1 MLPIDEK
8 PSTDLKT
15 ALDPYMQEAG
25 LDPDQLSFS
34 QNRKLVVESLMT
46 FHIIDKRRLAL
57 DDIIKSNNIIF
68 YDLFYF
74 SIPVKRLN

>member
-15 ALDPYMQEAG
+15 ALDPYMLEAG

-34 QNRKLVVESLMT
+34 QNRKLVVESLVT
-46 FHIIDKRRLAL
+46 FHVRDKRRLAL
-57 DDIIKSNNIIF
+57 DDIIKGNNNIMI
-68 YDLFYF
+68 F
-74 SIPVKRLN
+74 SIFLSQSNV

>member
-15 ALDPYMQEAG
+15 ALDPYMLEAG

-34 QNRKLVVESLMT
+34 QNRKLIVESLMT
-46 FHIIDKRRLAL
+46 FHVIDKRRLAL
-57 DDIIKSNNIIF
+57 DDIIKGNKKIMI
-68 YDLFYF
+68 F
-74 SIPVKRLN
+74 SIFLSQSNVQIS

>member
-8 PSTDLKT
+8 PSADLKT
-15 ALDPYMQEAG
+15 ALDPYMLEAG

-46 FHIIDKRRLAL
+46 FHVIDKSRLVL
-57 DDIIKSNNIIF
+57 DDIIIIKGNNKIMI
-68 YDLFYF
+68 F
-74 SIPVKRLN
+74 SIFLS

>member
-15 ALDPYMQEAG
+15 ALDPYMLEAG

-34 QNRKLVVESLMT
+34 QNRKLIVESLMT
-46 FHIIDKRRLAL
+46 FHVIDKRRLAL
-57 DDIIKSNNIIF
+57 DDIIKGNRKIMI
-68 YDLFYF
+68 F
-74 SIPVKRLN
+74 SIFLSQSNVQIS

>member
-15 ALDPYMQEAG
+15 ALDPYMLEAG

-34 QNRKLVVESLMT
+34 QNRKLVVESLVT
-46 FHIIDKRRLAL
+46 FDVIDKRRLAL
-57 DDIIKSNNIIF
+57 DDIIKGNNNIMI
-68 YDLFYF
+68 F
-74 SIPVKRLN
+74 SIFLCQSNV

>member
-15 ALDPYMQEAG
+15 ALDPYMLEAG

-34 QNRKLVVESLMT
+34 QNRKLIVESLMT
-46 FHIIDKRRLAL
+46 FHVIDKYRLAL
-57 DDIIKSNNIIF
+57 DDIIKGNRKIMI
-68 YDLFYF
+68 F
-74 SIPVKRLN
+74 SIFLSQSNVQIS

>member
-15 ALDPYMQEAG
+15 ALDPYMLEAG

-34 QNRKLVVESLMT
+34 QNRKLIVESLTT
-46 FHIIDKRRLAL
+46 FHVIDKRRLAL
-57 DDIIKSNNIIF
+57 DDIIKGNRKIMI
-68 YDLFYF
+68 F
-74 SIPVKRLN
+74 SIFLSQSNVQIS